1 MVSLI
6 SIANLTADSDLRLV
20 EAAKNRDTA
29 AVRGLVKQHV
39 DVNARQP
46 DGATA
51 LHWAAHWDDL
61 EAADLLI
68 HAGANVNAANDL
80 AVTPLALSCENGNT
94 AMVDKLLQA
103 GAYPNAA
110 VETGETALMTASRG
124 GSLGAV
130 EALLTR
136 GADVNAKEPSRGQ
149 TALMWAV
156 AQQHPAIVRALI
168 EHGADIHARSH
179 VRHVY
184 VNRGGRSNG
193 EIEQGGFTPLL
204 FAARQGDIN
213 SAELLLAAGANV
225 NETAPDGTSAL
236 VVAAHSGH
244 GRFARFLLDKGADPN
259 AADAG
264 YAALHAAVLRGDP
277 DLVRALL
284 AHGANPNSR
293 LTRGTAV
300 TRNGKDWILPETWLG
315 ATPVWLAAKFLE
327 VDSVRTLVAG
337 GADPLLSLADE
348 TTPLMAAAG
357 IGWGQEAVD
366 RRDRTAYVDP
376 TKTSDDGPTLEAVK
390 LLVELGADLQ
400 AVNQAGDTALHGAA
414 ARGFN
419 AVAQFLVERGSK
431 LDVKNRRGQTPLAA
445 TMGRRLGDGG
455 VQFEFEYLKNTATL
469 LRKLGA
475 KE

>member
-1 MVSLI
+1 
-6 SIANLTADSDLRLV
+6 
-20 EAAKNRDTA
+20 
-29 AVRGLVKQHV
+29 VKQHF

-244 GRFARFLLDKGADPN
+244 GRFAR
-259 AADAG
+259 
-264 YAALHAAVLRGDP
+264 
-277 DLVRALL
+277 
-284 AHGANPNSR
+284 SS
-293 LTRGTAV
+293 
-300 TRNGKDWILPETWLG
+300 W
-315 ATPVWLAAKFLE
+315 
-327 VDSVRTLVAG
+327 
-337 GADPLLSLADE
+337 
-348 TTPLMAAAG
+348 
-357 IGWGQEAVD
+357 
-366 RRDRTAYVDP
+366 
-376 TKTSDDGPTLEAVK
+376 TKAPI
-390 LLVELGADLQ
+390 
-400 AVNQAGDTALHGAA
+400 
-414 ARGFN
+414 
-419 AVAQFLVERGSK
+419 
-431 LDVKNRRGQTPLAA
+431 QTPP
-445 TMGRRLGDGG
+445 MPDMRHCMPPC
-455 VQFEFEYLKNTATL
+455 
-469 LRKLGA
+469 
-475 KE
+475 